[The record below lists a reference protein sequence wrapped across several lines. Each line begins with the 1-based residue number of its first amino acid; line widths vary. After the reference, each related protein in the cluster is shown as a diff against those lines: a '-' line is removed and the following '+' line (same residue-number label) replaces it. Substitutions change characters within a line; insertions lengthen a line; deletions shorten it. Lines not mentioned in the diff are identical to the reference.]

1 MSFPTLRY
9 HIESDVGR
17 VRANNE
23 DSYASAWLAD
33 GSLFLV
39 VADGMGGHE
48 AGEVASGLAVQV
60 IEEVMSREPEGDPRA
75 RIFEALI
82 EANRAIREEGRRS
95 KVRGMGTTSVV
106 ALCAEDR
113 VYVGLVGDSR
123 CYHVRRGRQIWRT
136 SDHTRVQDLI
146 DSGTI
151 GAEDA
156 RVHPEAGMLTRA
168 LGHERMADGR
178 PLEPDVIAEPLVL
191 EPDDAIVLCS
201 DGLHDLMEDWELGGL
216 VAGKSP
222 AEAARALVEVAR
234 DRGGHD
240 NITVAVVVAGATCAL
255 LDPEEE
261 PDEHTAASLDDETER
276 AIAAA
281 AREAGATWEDEAE
294 GAAPAAAPTPSSRPK
309 WVLPVLVL
317 LFLVGLV
324 VVVVAVAGV
333 VGFYLV

>member
-33 GSLFLV
+33 GSLFVV

-60 IEEVMSREPEGDPRA
+60 IEEVMSREPERDPRA

-191 EPDDAIVLCS
+191 EPDDAIILCS

-216 VAGKSP
+216 VAGKTP

-240 NITVAVVVAGATCAL
+240 NITVAVVVAGAACAAP
-255 LDPEEE
+255 DPDEE
-261 PDEHTAASLDDETER
+261 PDEHTAASLDEDTER
-276 AIAAA
+276 EIAAA
-281 AREAGATWEDEAE
+281 AREAGASWEDEGE
-294 GAAPAAAPTPSSRPK
+294 PRAPSPPSSSRPK
-309 WVLPVLVL
+309 WLLPVMVL
-317 LFLVGLV
+317 LFLSVLV
-324 VVVVAVAGV
+324 VVVIAIAGV